1 MDFGIIYHAVGSVLT
16 LFLIGAV
23 GYLLAR
29 KGWFTPEAKALL
41 PRLVMQV
48 SLPAFLF
55 HNISSSF
62 DRDALLHLV
71 YGSLVPFTSIS
82 ICFGIS
88 VFLSRLLRVR
98 QGRQGIFQVGIT
110 ASNTMFIGVPVNL
123 ALFGDQ
129 ALPYV
134 LLYYFANTTYFWTIG
149 NYVLAA
155 DGGKK
160 EKLISKATL
169 KQVFTPPMIAF
180 LLGICF
186 LILGLKLPA
195 FVQNAVGYLGNLTTP
210 LIIIFLGIM
219 VQAVPFKNI
228 HPDRDLL
235 VILLGRFIL
244 SPLIVLLLTFLF
256 PLPELMRKVF
266 IIQAA
271 LPTVASL
278 SLLADYYK
286 SDPDFATVVVS
297 ATTLFSLAFIPLYMV
312 LLTR

>member
-1 MDFGIIYHAVGSVLT
+1 MDFNIIYHAVGSVLT
-16 LFLIGAV
+16 LSLIGAV
-23 GYLLAR
+23 GYFLAR
-29 KGWFTPEAKALL
+29 KGWFSPEAKALL
-41 PRLVMQV
+41 PRLVIQV

-62 DRDALLHLV
+62 DRDALFHLV
-71 YGSLVPFTSIS
+71 YGALVPFASIS

-88 VFLSRLLRVR
+88 ILLAKLLKVSHRR
-98 QGRQGIFQVGIT
+98 RGIFQVGIT
-110 ASNTMFIGVPVNL
+110 ASNTMFIGVPVNM

-134 LLYYFANTTYFWTIG
+134 LLYYFANTSYFWTVG
-149 NYVLAA
+149 NYILAA

-160 EKLISKATL
+160 EKIISKATL
-169 KQVFTPPMIAF
+169 KQVFSPPMIAF
-180 LLGICF
+180 LLSLCLLVLDF
-186 LILGLKLPA
+186 RLPG
-195 FVQNAVGYLGNLTTP
+195 FIQNTVRYLGNLTTP

-219 VQAVPFKNI
+219 VQAIPFKNI
-228 HPDRDLL
+228 HPDRDLM

-244 SPLIVLLLTFLF
+244 SPLIVALLTLVF

-278 SLLADYYK
+278 SLMADYYR
-286 SDPDFATVVVS
+286 SDPEFATLVVS
-297 ATTLFSLAFIPLYMV
+297 ATTLLSLAVIPFYMV
-312 LLTR
+312 LLTY